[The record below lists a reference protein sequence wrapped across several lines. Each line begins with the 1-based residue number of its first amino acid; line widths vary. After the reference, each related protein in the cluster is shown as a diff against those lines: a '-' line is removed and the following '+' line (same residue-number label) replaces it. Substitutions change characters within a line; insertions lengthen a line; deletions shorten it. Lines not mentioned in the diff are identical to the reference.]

1 MVIDAL
7 VYDLYSEEMRPRRLA
22 QLQLQRHGLP
32 TPPAPMTPAGFDCS
46 QFQQRSEAI
55 DVKATTE
62 FQYDRTFTENDTGC
76 FDANMS
82 YVADCFRQRPLRDG
96 D

>member
-1 MVIDAL
+1 MLIVSDTGHFVMVDAI
-7 VYDLYSEEMRPRRLA
+7 VYDLYSQEMRPHRLA

-32 TPPAPMTPAGFDCS
+32 TPPAPMT
-46 QFQQRSEAI
+46 
-55 DVKATTE
+55 ATTE